1 MIFHVFEHANQG
13 CIYLIIKNVKYY
25 YNLKSL
31 VSKQYILKCNLF
43 LWSKHHYSSLQS
55 HMILQKSF

>member
-1 MIFHVFEHANQG
+1 MIFHVFEHAHQG

-25 YNLKSL
+25 YNLKRL

-43 LWSKHHYSSLQS
+43 L
-55 HMILQKSF
+55 